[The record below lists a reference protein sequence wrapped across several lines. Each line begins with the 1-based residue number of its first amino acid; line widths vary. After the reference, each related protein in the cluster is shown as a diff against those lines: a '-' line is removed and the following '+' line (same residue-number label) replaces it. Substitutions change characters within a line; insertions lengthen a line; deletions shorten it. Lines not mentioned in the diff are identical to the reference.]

1 MDGTYTALQHCAAH
15 SCFDRPVLVMED
27 LPCQHDSFQCRHDSS
42 RLMLRLKDDAVPTK
56 SFGQRLRQKLP
67 EAAALGADVL
77 YLGHI
82 PGAPWRRQSSVSCFR
97 FGGWAVAT
105 IPNKTGSVPVSFK
118 QCKQP
123 GRRSFRDFTK
133 LSIFGRDRPRQT
145 EKNLTLFDF
154 STSSY
159 FKDCNVHS

>member
-15 SCFDRPVLVMED
+15 SCFGRPVLVMED
-27 LPCQHDSFQCRHDSS
+27 LPRQHDSFQCHDSS
-42 RLMLRLKDDAVPTK
+42 RMMFRLKDDAVPTK

-82 PGAPWRRQSSVSCFR
+82 PGAPWRRQSSVSCFLLLWGVDGLLPR
-97 FGGWAVAT
+97 YQT
-105 IPNKTGSVPVSFK
+105 
-118 QCKQP
+118 QP

-133 LSIFGRDRPRQT
+133 PT